1 MENDIKKKRI
11 LAIDDEPVIIRVSV
25 KVLIAEGFDVDVAC
39 NGLVAKD
46 MAGKAEY
53 DFYLSDIRTPA
64 MNGMQFYEYLRQE
77 QPGLEN
83 RVIFT
88 TGNEGSDTGGLGIFT
103 TGDVMS
109 PEVKTF
115 LSKKNNLFLA
125 KPFTPTELR
134 TIIRKA
140 LNASPCEINS

>member
-11 LAIDDEPVIIRVSV
+11 LAIDDGPIIIRVSV

-88 TGNEGSDTGGLGIFT
+88 TG
-103 TGDVMS
+103 DVMS

-140 LNASPCEINS
+140 LKTSACEINS

>member
-1 MENDIKKKRI
+1 MENDYKKKRI
-11 LAIDDEPVIIRVSV
+11 LAIDDEPIIIRVSV
-25 KVLIAEGFDVDVAC
+25 KVLTAEGFDVDVAC

-46 MAGKAEY
+46 MARKVEY
-53 DFYLSDIRTPA
+53 DFFLSDIRTPA

-88 TGNEGSDTGGLGIFT
+88 TG
-103 TGDVMS
+103 DVMS

-115 LSKKNNLFLA
+115 LSKRNNLFLV
-125 KPFTPTELR
+125 KPFTPDELR
-134 TIIRKA
+134 TIIGKA
-140 LNASPCEINS
+140 LKTGACEINS

>member
-1 MENDIKKKRI
+1 MENDCKKKRI
-11 LAIDDEPVIIRVSV
+11 LAIDDEPIIIRVSV
-25 KVLIAEGFDVDVAC
+25 KVLTAQGFDVDVAC

-46 MAGKAEY
+46 MARKAEY
-53 DFYLSDIRTPA
+53 DFFLSDIRTPA

-88 TGNEGSDTGGLGIFT
+88 TG
-103 TGDVMS
+103 DVMS

-115 LSKKNNLFLA
+115 LSKRNNLFLA
-125 KPFTPTELR
+125 KPFTPDELR
-134 TIIRKA
+134 TIIGKA
-140 LNASPCEINS
+140 LKTGACEINS

>member
-77 QPGLEN
+77 QPGLES
-83 RVIFT
+83 RV
-88 TGNEGSDTGGLGIFT
+88 IFT

-115 LSKKNNLFLA
+115 LSKKNNLFLV

-140 LNASPCEINS
+140 LKTSACEINS

>member
-11 LAIDDEPVIIRVSV
+11 LAIDDEPIIIRVSV

-88 TGNEGSDTGGLGIFT
+88 TG
-103 TGDVMS
+103 DVMS
-109 PEVKTF
+109 P
-115 LSKKNNLFLA
+115 
-125 KPFTPTELR
+125 
-134 TIIRKA
+134 
-140 LNASPCEINS
+140 

>member
-88 TGNEGSDTGGLGIFT
+88 TG
-103 TGDVMS
+103 DVMS

-125 KPFTPTELR
+125 KPFTPKELR

>member
-39 NGLVAKD
+39 NGLVAQD

-83 RVIFT
+83 RV
-88 TGNEGSDTGGLGIFT
+88 IFT

>member
-1 MENDIKKKRI
+1 MENNMKKKRI
-11 LAIDDEPVIIRVSV
+11 LAIDDEPIIIKVSV
-25 KVLIAEGFDVDVAC
+25 KVLKAAGFDVDVAC

-46 MAGKAEY
+46 MASKAEY
-53 DFYLSDIRTPA
+53 DFFLSDIRTPA

-88 TGNEGSDTGGLGIFT
+88 TG
-103 TGDVMS
+103 DVMS

-115 LSKKNNLFLA
+115 LSKRNNLFLA
-125 KPFTPTELR
+125 KPFTPNELR
-134 TIIRKA
+134 TIIGKA
-140 LNASPCEINS
+140 LKTGACDINS